1 MKERYKYNNNL
12 KSAKV
17 CPPRKPRALG
27 SPEEQRRL
35 QVRPLCLSRGCT
47 GIYGAPTVC
56 RGLGGRGGSCV
67 PSLCSQPPCPA
78 PEPPLCGCGERQRSA
93 VGRRCLSAA
102 GSNPG
107 LRPCRLAEAAAGL
120 RGSILSFRGASAS
133 EDCIRATCVHL
144 QRERQTETQRDGE
157 RQRHTHTEAGSIL
170 PAPELPP
177 SEGPILGSTPEALGL
192 RVFFHKQAAA
202 SLSGGLWW
210 PCLEVGPQVPHGC
223 SEVLEGTK
231 KRNSYLFP
239 PVDISMSLFKMHTF
253 GYIKPNYRKLPS
265 FS

>member
-1 MKERYKYNNNL
+1 MEHLLCARGW
-12 KSAKV
+12 AGV
-17 CPPRKPRALG
+17 VGRVHRA
-27 SPEEQRRL
+27 
-35 QVRPLCLSRGCT
+35 
-47 GIYGAPTVC
+47 A
-56 RGLGGRGGSCV
+56 
-67 PSLCSQPPCPA
+67 CSQPPCPA
-78 PEPPLCGCGERQRSA
+78 SKPPLCGCGERHHSA
-93 VGRRCLSAA
+93 VGRHCLSPA

-107 LRPCRLAEAAAGL
+107 LRPCRLAEAGVGL
-120 RGSILSFRGASAS
+120 KGSILSSRGASAS
-133 EDCIRATCVHL
+133 EDCNRATCIHL

-157 RQRHTHTEAGSIL
+157 RQRHTHTHRQGAFST
-170 PAPELPP
+170 AAELPP
-177 SEGPILGSTPEALGL
+177 GEGPILGRTPEALGL

-253 GYIKPNYRKLPS
+253 GYIKPNYGKLPS